1 MIHPRIQEWVELW
14 DGEPSFRLT
23 DDNMEDVRQWLR
35 ETTAKLQKL
44 EWIENE
50 EEINTYIHEKV
61 SSYREF
67 EGTYPSWCKHED
79 WYEEEEEE

>member
-1 MIHPRIQEWVELW
+1 MMQAIYDFLESNEQY
-14 DGEPSFRLT
+14 G
-23 DDNMEDVRQWLR
+23 DDWTEAKAWLKK
-35 ETTAKLQKL
+35 TSAKLQKL

-50 EEINTYIHEKV
+50 EEINSYIHEKV

-67 EGTYPSWCKHED
+67 QGVYPSWCKYED